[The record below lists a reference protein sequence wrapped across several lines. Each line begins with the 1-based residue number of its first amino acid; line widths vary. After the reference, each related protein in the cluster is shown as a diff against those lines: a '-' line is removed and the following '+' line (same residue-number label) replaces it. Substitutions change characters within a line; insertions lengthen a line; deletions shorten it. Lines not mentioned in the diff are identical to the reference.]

1 MTNFLDKY
9 SLDQSKLD
17 SLYQVLIKKL
27 NLDKE
32 GVKNFLV
39 NIDEASLI
47 RALSKYHFS
56 AIEISDIIV
65 LYSYELA
72 EANAQNIDN
81 HNAKIGRE
89 FKQESLS
96 TSRNYFTPAGN
107 YQSDINGLITNG
119 NTAICGSSCSGV
131 ITGKFLAL
139 DNTDSMLS
147 YKYTPNQGF
156 SYTISSINKDRVTS
170 YISNVLNTLDL
181 QTLGTSNI
189 RVDAIDVN
197 YDGLD
202 DVVISVTDSSF
213 DKLPVVLLNDKDSSF
228 SASYQL
234 SDCSSSNGAI
244 KVSTGYFFGTHQP
257 GGLWCQNTN
266 NNIGLFYQ
274 IDIKSSE
281 NLLLK
286 TAVSNW
292 CVTSMM
298 AVLDYNGD
306 KYDDALCIGASQQQ
320 LFVSNYGQMVSATA
334 SGTGNLA
341 LFSINDI
348 NSAKFVTGDF
358 DGNGKDDILR
368 MDNVGNFYLYLSNGK
383 TFFDYKKGKEN
394 NNNAIEIGNGE
405 FCTLSSHLLSGKFNN
420 DQKSDLWCS
429 SSNSDRFMLSTL
441 ESDKIHPKVKML
453 VTYTNFNL
461 NVPSDLSSYSIELK
475 TSKNFVNALDQGA
488 ISYNVPLELNI
499 ETTSYLDSFKKDI
512 TLTNPVVSGK
522 VNYVPQYD
530 EYNKIISTSNL
541 QGYVL
546 DINRNPQLEFDLMMP
561 PEKVSANI
569 LSPWNRI
576 NLHDNVNFSVY
587 PNKCVT
593 AQLRSFIYKDISSF
607 YTATGVVTL
616 LDGKDIPLSGQ
627 RLLETA
633 QSIINKPVS
642 LTKSGQAVF
651 NTTGN
656 MLFSLPYNVESAVL
670 PCSTLSSL
678 QTISGLPKVIVKLT
692 YDSFAFTAPN
702 LAGVSTKTIT
712 SQERLKNNKQYGQ
725 TTISKAISL
734 EVQLSQKIDG
744 FSLDM
749 RTNDLVKDGEVI
761 YMKGFNDIQLTTGQ
775 DLSGYRVDISNK
787 DYLKHSWMTP
797 ASRISAELFSDW
809 NTFKII
815 SEAEVTL
822 VPGQCSLAKIEA
834 TLYQNVPFAYTARGH
849 FSATDESGYPI
860 TGDTLLAVA
869 QNVLSKDVSIDSLG
883 EGVFSTTGTLTR
895 NLVANVITDIDDC

>member
-1 MTNFLDKY
+1 
-9 SLDQSKLD
+9 
-17 SLYQVLIKKL
+17 
-27 NLDKE
+27 
-32 GVKNFLV
+32 
-39 NIDEASLI
+39 
-47 RALSKYHFS
+47 
-56 AIEISDIIV
+56 
-65 LYSYELA
+65 
-72 EANAQNIDN
+72 
-81 HNAKIGRE
+81 
-89 FKQESLS
+89 
-96 TSRNYFTPAGN
+96 
-107 YQSDINGLITNG
+107 
-119 NTAICGSSCSGV
+119 
-131 ITGKFLAL
+131 
-139 DNTDSMLS
+139 
-147 YKYTPNQGF
+147 
-156 SYTISSINKDRVTS
+156 
-170 YISNVLNTLDL
+170 
-181 QTLGTSNI
+181 
-189 RVDAIDVN
+189 
-197 YDGLD
+197 
-202 DVVISVTDSSF
+202 
-213 DKLPVVLLNDKDSSF
+213 
-228 SASYQL
+228 
-234 SDCSSSNGAI
+234 
-244 KVSTGYFFGTHQP
+244 
-257 GGLWCQNTN
+257 
-266 NNIGLFYQ
+266 
-274 IDIKSSE
+274 
-281 NLLLK
+281 
-286 TAVSNW
+286 
-292 CVTSMM
+292 
-298 AVLDYNGD
+298 
-306 KYDDALCIGASQQQ
+306 
-320 LFVSNYGQMVSATA
+320 
-334 SGTGNLA
+334 
-341 LFSINDI
+341 
-348 NSAKFVTGDF
+348 
-358 DGNGKDDILR
+358 
-368 MDNVGNFYLYLSNGK
+368 
-383 TFFDYKKGKEN
+383 
-394 NNNAIEIGNGE
+394 
-405 FCTLSSHLLSGKFNN
+405 
-420 DQKSDLWCS
+420 
-429 SSNSDRFMLSTL
+429 
-441 ESDKIHPKVKML
+441 
-453 VTYTNFNL
+453 
-461 NVPSDLSSYSIELK
+461 
-475 TSKNFVNALDQGA
+475 
-488 ISYNVPLELNI
+488 
-499 ETTSYLDSFKKDI
+499 
-512 TLTNPVVSGK
+512 
-522 VNYVPQYD
+522 
-530 EYNKIISTSNL
+530 
-541 QGYVL
+541 
-546 DINRNPQLEFDLMMP
+546 MMP

-593 AQLRSFIYKDISSF
+593 AQLRSFIYKDVSSF
-607 YTATGVVTL
+607 YTATGVITL

-702 LAGVSTKTIT
+702 LAGISTKTIT